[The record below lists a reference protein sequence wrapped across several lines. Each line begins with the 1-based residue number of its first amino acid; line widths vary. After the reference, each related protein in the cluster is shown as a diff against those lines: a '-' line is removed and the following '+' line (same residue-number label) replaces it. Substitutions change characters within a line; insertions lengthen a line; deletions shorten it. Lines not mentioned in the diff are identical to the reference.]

1 MTSKTTVIQHRG
13 TEHSL
18 TVTYSNLEIVNLQAK
33 DETFW
38 MDVEFDQLTSLFWPF
53 AESNYSANQ
62 SG

>member
-1 MTSKTTVIQHRG
+1 MTVIQHRG

-18 TVTYSNLEIVNLQAK
+18 TVTYSNPEIVNLHAE

-38 MDVEFDQLTSLFWPF
+38 TDAGFDQLTSRVWPF
-53 AESNYSANQ
+53 AESNYSTNQ